1 MKNNY
6 DLNMFFFKK
15 NSETLKNKL
24 KKNKNWKWNRVLE
37 L

>member
-15 NSETLKNKL
+15 KYSETLKNKL
-24 KKNKNWKWNRVLE
+24 KKNKNWK
-37 L
+37 